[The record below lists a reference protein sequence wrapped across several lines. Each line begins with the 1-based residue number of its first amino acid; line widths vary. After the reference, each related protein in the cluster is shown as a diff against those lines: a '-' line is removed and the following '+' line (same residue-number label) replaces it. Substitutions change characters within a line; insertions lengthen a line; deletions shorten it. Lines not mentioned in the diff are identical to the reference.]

1 MDTDIVHPKKDHI
14 EWNESFYFSF
24 YDKSNDICAF
34 MRIGLKPNKPLK
46 NMFCFFMLP
55 DGSYMG
61 LKEDDKYDNDL
72 LTAKNLRFNK
82 ILPEKKWNLK
92 FDGKL
97 LNFSNKQPVDVSFNF
112 DFESLNQIFDYRDC
126 VSGFKEKISQS
137 VASEHLEQ
145 FGKATGYLKVADNG
159 YIISGL
165 GERDHSWGVRDWNA
179 PKMWIWLTCQF
190 SEDIALN
197 VTKLTVS
204 EGEVD
209 AGFIHIN
216 GENFP
221 IMKATIDTCYNEDG
235 SPESFKMELLDKK
248 GVTHKVDAKIIKNV
262 KLPFTSGDGKKQSI
276 MHETLTEYQ
285 MDGKIGYGIAE
296 YLIRDF

>member
-1 MDTDIVHPKKDHI
+1 MDTDIVHPKGGHT

-24 YDKSNDICAF
+24 YDKKNDICAF

-55 DGSYMG
+55 DGSYIG
-61 LKEDDKYDNDL
+61 LKDDEKYENDSL
-72 LTAKNLRFNK
+72 VAKNLSFHK
-82 ILPEKKWNLK
+82 IQPEKKWNLT

-97 LNFSNKQPVDVSFNF
+97 LNFANGKPVEVSFDF
-112 DFESLNQIFDYRDC
+112 DFESLNSIFDYRDC
-126 VSGFKEKISQS
+126 VSGIKEKISQS

-145 FGKATGYLKVADNG
+145 FGKANGNLKVGNNQYSID
-159 YIISGL
+159 GL

-190 SEDIALN
+190 SEESALN

-209 AGFIHIN
+209 AGFININ
-216 GENFP
+216 GENIP
-221 IMKATIDTCYNEDG
+221 LMKATIDTVYSKDG
-235 SPESFKMELLDKK
+235 SPVKFTMDLLDKK
-248 GVTHKVDAKIIKNV
+248 GDLHKVNAKIIKNV

-276 MHETLTEYQ
+276 MHETLSEYE
-285 MDGKIGYGIAE
+285 MNGEIGYGIAE
-296 YLIRDF
+296 YLIREF

>member
-1 MDTDIVHPKKDHI
+1 MDTDIIHEKKDHV

-24 YDKSNDICAF
+24 YDKANDICAF

-55 DGSYMG
+55 DGSYIG
-61 LKEDDKYDNDL
+61 LKEDDKYDSDTL
-72 LTAKNLRFNK
+72 SAKNLTFKK
-82 ILPEKKWNLK
+82 IQPEKEWNLT

-97 LNFSNKQPVDVSFNF
+97 LDFSSKKPVDVSFNF
-112 DFESLNQIFDYRDC
+112 DFESLNDIFDYRDC

-145 FGKATGYLKVADNG
+145 FGKATGDLKIAEKK
-159 YIISGL
+159 YRISGL
-165 GERDHSWGVRDWNA
+165 GERDHSWGIRDWNA

-190 SEDIALN
+190 SEEVALN
-197 VTKLTVS
+197 VTKLVVS

-209 AGFIHIN
+209 AGFVHIG
-216 GENFP
+216 GENLP
-221 IMKATIDTCYNEDG
+221 IMKATINTNYNQDG
-235 SPESFKMELLDKK
+235 SPNSFKMELMDKK
-248 GVTHKVDAKIIKNV
+248 GDLHKVDAKIIKNV
-262 KLPFTSGDGKKQSI
+262 KLPFTSGDGKKLSI
-276 MHETLTEYQ
+276 MHETLTEYE
-285 MDGKIGYGIAE
+285 MNGKTGYGIAE

>member
-1 MDTDIVHPKKDHI
+1 MDTDIIHPSGGNI

-24 YDKSNDICAF
+24 YDKKNDVCAF
-34 MRIGLKPNKPLK
+34 MRIGLKQNKCLK
-46 NMFCFFMLP
+46 NMFCFFMMP
-55 DGSYMG
+55 DGSHIG
-61 LKEDDKYDNDL
+61 LKDDDRYENDSL
-72 LTAKNLRFNK
+72 IAKNLRFNK
-82 ILPEKKWNLK
+82 ITPEKKWNLT

-97 LNFSNKQPVDVSFNF
+97 INFANGKPVDVSFDF
-112 DFESLNQIFDYRDC
+112 DFESLNNVFDYRDC
-126 VSGFKEKISQS
+126 VSGIKEKISQS

-145 FGKATGYLKVADNG
+145 FGKVIGKLKVGDEKYSIN
-159 YIISGL
+159 GL

-190 SEDIALN
+190 NEKLALN

-209 AGFIHIN
+209 AGFIHMDGKNI
-216 GENFP
+216 P
-221 IMKATIDTCYNEDG
+221 LMKATIDTEYASDG
-235 SPESFKMELLDKK
+235 SPVKFTMDLQDKN
-248 GVTHKVDAKIIKNV
+248 GEVHRVNARIIKNV

-276 MHETLTEYQ
+276 MHETLSEYE
-285 MDGKIGYGIAE
+285 MDGNIGYGIAE

>member
-1 MDTDIVHPKKDHI
+1 MDTDVIHEKKDHV

-24 YDKSNDICAF
+24 YDKTNDICAF

-55 DGSYMG
+55 DGSYIG
-61 LKEDDKYDNDL
+61 LKDDDKYDSDVL
-72 LTAKNLRFNK
+72 SAKNLTFTK
-82 ILPEKKWNLK
+82 IQPEKKWNLR

-97 LNFSNKQPVDVSFNF
+97 IDFNSKKPIDVSFNF
-112 DFESLNQIFDYRDC
+112 DFESLNNIFDYRDC

-145 FGKATGYLKVADNG
+145 FGKATGDLKIG
-159 YIISGL
+159 EKKYMIYGL
-165 GERDHSWGVRDWNA
+165 GERDHSWGIRDWNA

-190 SEDIALN
+190 SEDAALN
-197 VTKLTVS
+197 VTKLVVS

-209 AGFIHIN
+209 AGFVHIG
-216 GENFP
+216 GENLP
-221 IMKATIDTCYNEDG
+221 IMKATINTNYNQDG
-235 SPESFKMELLDKK
+235 SPNSFKMELLDKK
-248 GVTHKVDAKIIKNV
+248 GYLHKVNAKIIKNV

-276 MHETLTEYQ
+276 MHETLTEYG
-285 MDGKIGYGIAE
+285 MDGKTGYGIAE

>member
-1 MDTDIVHPKKDHI
+1 MDTDIVHPKGAHI

-24 YDKSNDICAF
+24 YDKVNDICAF

-55 DGSYMG
+55 DGSYIG
-61 LKEDDKYDNDL
+61 LKEDDRYENDIL
-72 LTAKNLRFNK
+72 SAKNLTFHK
-82 ILPEKKWNLK
+82 IQSEKKWNLT

-97 LNFSNKQPVDVSFNF
+97 LNFSNKKPVDVSFNL
-112 DFESLNQIFDYRDC
+112 DFESLNKIFDYRDC

-145 FGKATGYLKVADNG
+145 FGKATGELKVSGNQ
-159 YIISGL
+159 YKISGL
-165 GERDHSWGVRDWNA
+165 GERDHSWGARDWNA

-190 SEDIALN
+190 SEESALN
-197 VTKLTVS
+197 VTKLTVA

-209 AGFIHIN
+209 AGFIHIG
-216 GENFP
+216 GENLP
-221 IMKATIDTCYNEDG
+221 IVKATINTEYNQDG
-235 SPESFKMELLDKK
+235 SPNSFEMKLLDKK
-248 GVTHKVDAKIIKNV
+248 GGLHKIDAKIIKNV

-276 MHETLTEYQ
+276 MHETLTEYK
-285 MDGKIGYGIAE
+285 MDGKTGYGIAE

>member
-1 MDTDIVHPKKDHI
+1 MDTDIVHTKGDHV

-24 YDKSNDICAF
+24 YDKINDICAF

-55 DGSYMG
+55 DGSYIG
-61 LKEDDKYDNDL
+61 LKEDDIYENDNL
-72 LTAKNLRFNK
+72 SAKNLTFHK
-82 ILPEKKWNLK
+82 VQSEKKWNLT

-97 LNFSNKQPVDVSFNF
+97 LNFSNKKPVDVSFNF
-112 DFESLNQIFDYRDC
+112 DFESMNKIFDYREC

-145 FGKATGYLKVADNG
+145 FGKATGELKVEGNN
-159 YIISGL
+159 YTISGL
-165 GERDHSWGVRDWNA
+165 GERDHSWGTRDWNA

-190 SEDIALN
+190 SEEAALN
-197 VTKLTVS
+197 VTKLTVA

-209 AGFIHIN
+209 AGFVHIG
-216 GENFP
+216 GENLP
-221 IMKATIDTCYNEDG
+221 IVKATINTEYNQDG
-235 SPESFKMELLDKK
+235 SPNSFRMELLDKK
-248 GVTHKVDAKIIKNV
+248 GGLHKIDAKIIKNV

-276 MHETLTEYQ
+276 MHETLTEYK
-285 MDGKIGYGIAE
+285 MDGKTGYGIAE

>member
-1 MDTDIVHPKKDHI
+1 MDTDVVHEKKDHV

-24 YDKSNDICAF
+24 YDKTNDICAF

-55 DGSYMG
+55 DGSYIG
-61 LKEDDKYDNDL
+61 LKDDDKYDGDVL
-72 LTAKNLRFNK
+72 SAKNLTFTK
-82 ILPEKKWNLK
+82 IQSEKKWNLR

-97 LNFSNKQPVDVSFNF
+97 LDFTSKKTVDVSFNF
-112 DFESLNQIFDYRDC
+112 DFESLNNIFDYRDC

-145 FGKATGYLKVADNG
+145 FGKATGDLNIGEKK

-165 GERDHSWGVRDWNA
+165 GERDHSWGIRDWNA

-190 SEDIALN
+190 SENIALN
-197 VTKLTVS
+197 VTKLVVS

-209 AGFIHIN
+209 AGFVHIE
-216 GENFP
+216 GENLP
-221 IMKATIDTCYNEDG
+221 IMKAKINTDYNQDG
-235 SPESFKMELLDKK
+235 SPNSFNMELTDKK
-248 GVTHKVDAKIIKNV
+248 GDLHKVSAKIIKNV

-276 MHETLTEYQ
+276 MHETLTEYE
-285 MDGKIGYGIAE
+285 MNGKIGYGIAE

>member
-1 MDTDIVHPKKDHI
+1 MDTDIVHPKGDHI

-24 YDKSNDICAF
+24 YDKNNDICSF

-55 DGSYMG
+55 DGSYVG
-61 LKEDDKYDNDL
+61 LKEDDRYDNEL
-72 LTAKNLRFNK
+72 LSAKNLKFNK
-82 ILPEKKWNLK
+82 VQAEKMWELT
-92 FDGKL
+92 FDGNL
-97 LNFSNKQPVDVSFNF
+97 IDFSNKKPVSVSFNLF
-112 DFESLNQIFDYRDC
+112 FESLNKIFDYRDC

-145 FGKATGYLKVADNG
+145 FGKATGELKVGNEK
-159 YIISGL
+159 YTISGL

-190 SEDIALN
+190 SENTALN

-204 EGEVD
+204 QGEVD
-209 AGFIHIN
+209 AGFIHLD
-216 GENFP
+216 GENIP
-221 IMKATIDTCYNEDG
+221 IMKADIETTYNEDG
-235 SPESFKMELLDKK
+235 SPSSFQMKLLDKK
-248 GVTHKVDAKIIKNV
+248 GDIHKVDAKIVKNV

-276 MHETLTEYQ
+276 MHETLTEYK
-285 MDGKIGYGIAE
+285 MDGMIGYGIAE

>member
-1 MDTDIVHPKKDHI
+1 MDTDIVHPKGSHI

-24 YDKSNDICAF
+24 YDKVNDICAF

-55 DGSYMG
+55 DGSYIG
-61 LKEDDKYDNDL
+61 LKEDDKYENDIL
-72 LTAKNLRFNK
+72 SAKNLTFHK
-82 ILPEKKWNLK
+82 IHPEKKWNLK

-97 LNFSNKQPVDVSFNF
+97 LNFSNKQPVKVSFNL
-112 DFESLNQIFDYRDC
+112 DFESLNKIFDYREC

-145 FGKATGYLKVADNG
+145 FGKATGELKVGDNQ
-159 YIISGL
+159 YKISGL
-165 GERDHSWGVRDWNA
+165 GERDHSWGTRDWNA

-190 SEDIALN
+190 SDEAALN

-209 AGFIHIN
+209 AGFVHIG
-216 GENFP
+216 GENLP
-221 IMKATIDTCYNEDG
+221 IMKATIDTKYNQDG
-235 SPESFKMELLDKK
+235 SPNSFKMELLDKK
-248 GVTHKVDAKIIKNV
+248 GKIHKVDARIIKNV
-262 KLPFTSGDGKKQSI
+262 KLPFTSGDGTKQSI
-276 MHETLTEYQ
+276 MHETLTQYQ

-296 YLIRDF
+296 YLIRDY

>member
-1 MDTDIVHPKKDHI
+1 MDTDAIHEKKDHV

-24 YDKSNDICAF
+24 YDKTNDICAF

-55 DGSYMG
+55 DGSYIG
-61 LKEDDKYDNDL
+61 LKDDDKYDSDVL
-72 LTAKNLRFNK
+72 SAKNLTFTK
-82 ILPEKKWNLK
+82 IEPEKKWNLR

-97 LNFSNKQPVDVSFNF
+97 LDFSSKKPVDVSFNF
-112 DFESLNQIFDYRDC
+112 DFESLNNIFDYRDC

-145 FGKATGYLKVADNG
+145 FGKATGDLKIG
-159 YIISGL
+159 EKKYGISGL
-165 GERDHSWGVRDWNA
+165 GERDHSWGIRDWNA

-190 SEDIALN
+190 SEDTALN
-197 VTKLTVS
+197 VTKLVVS

-209 AGFIHIN
+209 AGFVHIEE
-216 GENFP
+216 ENLP
-221 IMKATIDTCYNEDG
+221 IMKATINTNYNQDG
-235 SPESFKMELLDKK
+235 SPNSFKMELTDKK
-248 GVTHKVDAKIIKNV
+248 GDLHKVNAKIIKNV

-276 MHETLTEYQ
+276 MHETLTEYE
-285 MDGKIGYGIAE
+285 MNGKIGYGIAE